1 MKLLL
6 AVFFAAFAVCA
17 LLVIFFQMKY
27 GRLTGPNSETAK
39 LGTES
44 PTAKKCRHYAV
55 CSAAAAAVFLIAAC
69 AIGVYEQSV
78 EITPGDSNRS
88 AGSDSDDEDL

>member
-44 PTAKKCRHYAV
+44 PAAKKCRHYAV
-55 CSAAAAAVFLIAAC
+55 CSAAAAAIFLIVAC
-69 AIGVYEQSV
+69 AIGA
-78 EITPGDSNRS
+78 TLR
-88 AGSDSDDEDL
+88 

>member
-44 PTAKKCRHYAV
+44 PAAKKCRHYAV
-55 CSAAAAAVFLIAAC
+55 
-69 AIGVYEQSV
+69 
-78 EITPGDSNRS
+78 
-88 AGSDSDDEDL
+88 

>member
-6 AVFFAAFAVCA
+6 AALFAAFAVCA

-27 GRLTGPNSETAK
+27 GRLSGPNSESAK

-44 PTAKKCRHYAV
+44 PAARNCRRYAV

-69 AIGVYEQSV
+69 AVGA
-78 EITPGDSNRS
+78 TLR
-88 AGSDSDDEDL
+88 

>member
-6 AVFFAAFAVCA
+6 AGLFAAFAVCA
-17 LLVIFFQMKY
+17 ALVIFFQMKY

-44 PTAKKCRHYAV
+44 PAAKKCRHNAV
-55 CSAAAAAVFLIAAC
+55 CSTVAAAVLLVAAC
-69 AIGVYEQSV
+69 AVGA
-78 EITPGDSNRS
+78 TLR
-88 AGSDSDDEDL
+88 